1 MPALR
6 VLVVDDSEVAR
17 RLLVNILTADADL
30 EVVGE
35 AATGEEAYEQ
45 ARVLN
50 PDVITM
56 DLHMPTMNGL
66 ETTRKIMEDSPRP
79 IVIVSSD
86 RNASHVTGSFEAL
99 EAGALTVLRKPELN
113 GDGDSAQL
121 LELTETVKLMAGV
134 KVFRRRKFRRRRRG
148 SGSGTPPPSSRH
160 DEIEMVAIG
169 SSTGGPAAL
178 RTILETLPPT
188 MPVPILVAQHL
199 AKGFDRGLADW
210 LNSVSE
216 LRVTLAADG
225 MRPLP
230 GDVLIAPC
238 GLHLG
243 VDKDRRV
250 RLSNARPIGGHRP
263 SANYMF
269 DSVARVYGPRA
280 LGVILTGMG
289 DDGTVG
295 LQALKAAGA
304 TVLAQDEATSV
315 VYGMPRAALQAG
327 VVDETLP
334 LSDIG
339 LRIVEA
345 LRLG

>member
-17 RLLVNILTADADL
+17 RLLISILTADADL

-45 ARVLN
+45 ARRLK

-79 IVIVSSD
+79 IVMISSD
-86 RNASHVTGSFEAL
+86 RNASHVAGSFEAL

-113 GDGDSAQL
+113 GDGDRAQL

-134 KVFRRRKFRRRRRG
+134 KVFRRRKFRRRR
-148 SGSGTPPPSSRH
+148 SAGTPPRYSRN
-160 DEIEMVAIG
+160 DEIEVVAIG

-199 AKGFDRGLADW
+199 AKGFDRGLSDW
-210 LNSVSE
+210 LDSVSE

-230 GDVLIAPC
+230 GDVVIAPC

-250 RLSNARPIGGHRP
+250 RLSDTRPIGGHRP

-269 DSVARVYGPRA
+269 ESVARVYGPRA

-295 LQALKAAGA
+295 LQTLKAAGA
-304 TVLAQDEATSV
+304 TVLAQDEATCV
-315 VYGMPRAALQAG
+315 VYGMPRAALRAG

>member
-17 RLLVNILTADADL
+17 RLLISILTADADL

-45 ARVLN
+45 ARRLK

-79 IVIVSSD
+79 IVMISSD
-86 RNASHVTGSFEAL
+86 RNASHVAGSFEAL

-113 GDGDSAQL
+113 GDGDRAQL

-134 KVFRRRKFRRRRRG
+134 KVFRRRKFRRRR
-148 SGSGTPPPSSRH
+148 SAGTPPRYSRN
-160 DEIEMVAIG
+160 DEIEVVAIG

-210 LNSVSE
+210 LDSVSE

-230 GDVLIAPC
+230 GDVVIAPC

-250 RLSNARPIGGHRP
+250 RLSDTRPIGGHRP

-269 DSVARVYGPRA
+269 ESVARVYGPRA

-295 LQALKAAGA
+295 LQTLKAAGA
-304 TVLAQDEATSV
+304 TVLAQDEATCV
-315 VYGMPRAALQAG
+315 VYGMPRAALRAG

>member
-17 RLLVNILTADADL
+17 RLLISILTADADL
-30 EVVGE
+30 KVVGE

-45 ARVLN
+45 ARRLK

-56 DLHMPTMNGL
+56 DLHMPTMDGL

-86 RNASHVTGSFEAL
+86 RNAAHVTGSFEAL

-113 GDGDSAQL
+113 GDGDRSQL

-134 KVFRRRKFRRRRRG
+134 KVFRRRKFRRRR
-148 SGSGTPPPSSRH
+148 SATPPAFSRH
-160 DEIEMVAIG
+160 DEIEIVAIG
-169 SSTGGPAAL
+169 ASTGGPAAL

-199 AKGFDRGLADW
+199 AKGFDRGLAEW

-216 LRVTLAADG
+216 LRVTLALDG

-250 RLSNARPIGGHRP
+250 RLSDARPIGGHRP
-263 SANYMF
+263 SATYMF

-289 DDGTVG
+289 DDGTAG

-304 TVLAQDEATSV
+304 TVLAQDEATCV
-315 VYGMPRAALQAG
+315 VYGMPRAALRAG

-339 LRIVEA
+339 LRLVEA

>member
-1 MPALR
+1 MSALR

-45 ARVLN
+45 ARQLK

-113 GDGDSAQL
+113 GDGDPAHL

-134 KVFRRRKFRRRRRG
+134 KVIRRRKFRRRRRG
-148 SGSGTPPPSSRH
+148 TATPPPFSRH

-210 LNSVSE
+210 LDSVSE
-216 LRVTLAADG
+216 LRVALAADG

-243 VDKDRRV
+243 VGRDRRV
-250 RLSNARPIGGHRP
+250 RLSDARPIGGHRP
-263 SANYMF
+263 SANYTF

-295 LQALKAAGA
+295 LQTLKAAGA
-304 TVLAQDEATSV
+304 TVLAQDEATCV

>member
-17 RLLVNILTADADL
+17 RLLVGILTADADM

-35 AATGEEAYEQ
+35 AATGEEACEQ
-45 ARVLN
+45 ARRLK

-56 DLHMPTMNGL
+56 DLHMPAMNGFQ
-66 ETTRKIMEDSPRP
+66 TTRKIMEDSPRP

-86 RNASHVTGSFEAL
+86 RNASDVARSFEAL

-113 GDGDSAQL
+113 GHDDSAQL
-121 LELTETVKLMAGV
+121 RELTQTVKLMAGV
-134 KVFRRRKFRRRRRG
+134 KVFRRHKIRRRRAAA
-148 SGSGTPPPSSRH
+148 PPPIATH
-160 DEIEMVAIG
+160 EEIEVVAIG

-188 MPVPILVAQHL
+188 LPVPILIAQHL
-199 AKGFDRGLADW
+199 ATGFDRGLAEW
-210 LNSVSE
+210 LDSISE
-216 LRVTLAADG
+216 LRVRLAVDG
-225 MRPLP
+225 VHPLP
-230 GDVLIAPC
+230 GEVLIAPC

-250 RLSNARPIGGHRP
+250 RLSDARPIGGHRP
-263 SANYMF
+263 AATYLF
-269 DSVARVYGPRA
+269 ESVARVYGRSA

-289 DDGTVG
+289 DDGTAG
-295 LQALKAAGA
+295 LRALKGAGA
-304 TVLAQDEATSV
+304 RVLAQDEATCV
-315 VYGMPRAALQAG
+315 VYGMPRAALRAG
-327 VVDETLP
+327 VVDESLP
-334 LSDIG
+334 LSEIG
-339 LRIVEA
+339 PCIVEG